1 MRGIYVYIKHN
12 IDYFQINVISLWRV
26 LEIATRVV
34 PGVNGKCLDMCDL
47 HEAVEKKRNLPPLFI
62 YYFTIKQHYDME
74 NYCISSI
81 AFIVLFIVQGFGWYN
96 MHDTV
101 SWIPDAQRYD
111 TGNITI
117 APAKQTKKRSQ
128 EVSTSVCTVRSAICR
143 CSAMTRAGI
152 AASNNRLNPSAR
164 K

>member
-1 MRGIYVYIKHN
+1 MYILN
-12 IDYFQINVISLWRV
+12 IISIILHQA

-47 HEAVEKKRNLPPLFI
+47 HEAVGKNVTCRLFSFI
-62 YYFTIKQHYDME
+62 TLLLNSITIWKT
-74 NYCISSI
+74 IVSSSI

-111 TGNITI
+111 TGQHNHCSCETDQK
-117 APAKQTKKRSQ
+117 AFPRSIDQ
-128 EVSTSVCTVRSAICR
+128 CMYSQVGHLQ
-143 CSAMTRAGI
+143 M
-152 AASNNRLNPSAR
+152 
-164 K
+164 

>member
-12 IDYFQINVISLWRV
+12 IDYFQIFVISLWRV

-34 PGVNGKCLDMCDL
+34 PGVNGKCLDMYDL
-47 HEAVEKKRNLPPLFI
+47 HEAVGKKRNLPPLFI

-111 TGNITI
+111 TGQHNHCSCETDQK
-117 APAKQTKKRSQ
+117 AFPRSIDQ
-128 EVSTSVCTVRSAICR
+128 CMYSQVGHLQ
-143 CSAMTRAGI
+143 M
-152 AASNNRLNPSAR
+152 
-164 K
+164 